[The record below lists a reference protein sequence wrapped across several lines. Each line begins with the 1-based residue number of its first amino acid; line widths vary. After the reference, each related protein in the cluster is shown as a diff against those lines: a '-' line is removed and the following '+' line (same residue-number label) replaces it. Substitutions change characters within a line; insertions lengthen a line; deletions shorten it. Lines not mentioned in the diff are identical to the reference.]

1 MHCKI
6 IMKIPNAYSSRIKNN
21 SSERDAKRPN
31 ENEEPVKV
39 RKSKERNYALPLE
52 FISARSLN
60 TANVRGLGMIL
71 F

>member
-6 IMKIPNAYSSRIKNN
+6 IMKIPTAYSSRIKNN

-39 RKSKERNYALPLE
+39 HNSKERN
-52 FISARSLN
+52 
-60 TANVRGLGMIL
+60 
-71 F
+71 